1 MPKFLEKQLRAEYG
15 NNPHAIYGT
24 MNKIGAMH
32 GNKETAK
39 GREMEKKH
47 EAKME
52 SPAGHMREMRIEIHR
67 GPKKEVTGFT
77 VHHHMMPTKS
87 ASSPS
92 GAFMENQT
100 HTQPFSAKEH
110 GAMMEHVNEH
120 LDGVMGGGGGKG
132 EAAEEEA
139 EGE

>member
-1 MPKFLEKQLRAEYG
+1 MPWTRQQVKYLESSGSPLTSSQK
-15 NNPHAIYGT
+15 
-24 MNKIGAMH
+24 
-32 GNKETAK
+32 
-39 GREMEKKH
+39 
-47 EAKME
+47 AKMNSELHENPALGHNRKGSAAMKKE
-52 SPAGHMREMRIEIHR
+52 SPEGHMREMRIEIHR

-132 EAAEEEA
+132 EAAEEEE

>member
-1 MPKFLEKQLRAEYG
+1 
-15 NNPHAIYGT
+15 
-24 MNKIGAMH
+24 
-32 GNKETAK
+32 
-39 GREMEKKH
+39 
-47 EAKME
+47 ME
-52 SPAGHMREMRIEIHR
+52 SPVGHMREMRIEIHR

-87 ASSPS
+87 GSSPS